1 MSDFTAGQVVANIRR
16 DAEVAASDNVAWAW
30 KGRAEDLEAQLLR
43 ARQNELHWQGLAQQL
58 QQKLAATELQSVK
71 RWAHGDAAVGVIRE
85 LREHLAEIAPAD
97 PLAKRDVVRSK
108 LFDRRRQLAADKGLR
123 VVDDEAYEVERVY

>member
-16 DAEVAASDNVAWAW
+16 DAEVAASDSVAWAW

-71 RWAHGDAAVGVIRE
+71 GVVNASAAVDVARE
-85 LREHLAEIAPAD
+85 LREHLAELAPND
-97 PLAKRDVVRSK
+97 PLARKEET
-108 LFDRRRQLAADKGLR
+108 LRRHLASRRKHAEARGFR
-123 VVDDEAYEVERVY
+123 IVNDDTFELELIR